1 MSEQIEKDKIYNCDC
16 LEDGVSPDNTG
27 ETTDGKGKEAKQL
40 TLFGEEVARAQP
52 KRPTGGS
59 NNPIIF
65 HDYESFVAK
74 FAENPKTT
82 DDTFTP
88 RDVYE
93 AVLQYVGEV
102 YDLSDKVILRPFY
115 PGGDYRNAEYPEN
128 GVVIDNPP
136 FSIFSE
142 IVKFYTVR
150 QIPFFLFG
158 QGKTIMCCVKYCTA
172 VVVSD
177 LLTYENGARIYTN
190 FASNLFGD
198 TIIMTA
204 PRLNDLIF
212 SCPSQNNKAN
222 LTSYNYPS
230 ELLSFSQMQTICRG
244 GVEFAVSRNDCMI
257 VKNLDLH
264 PKSLFGEH
272 LLLSSYKA
280 KEKEESKTKAQE
292 MARIRAERAGQSID
306 VGLSDRERK
315 IIEKLDRKTLS

>member
-1 MSEQIEKDKIYNCDC
+1 MIELDTIQ
-16 LEDGVSPDNTG
+16 P
-27 ETTDGKGKEAKQL
+27 
-40 TLFGEEVARAQP
+40 TLFSEETLTP
-52 KRPTGGS
+52 KRPKLTGGS
-59 NNPIIF
+59 RNPIVF

-93 AVLQYVGEV
+93 AVLTYVGSV
-102 YDLSDKVILRPFY
+102 VDLSDKQILRPFY

-128 GVVIDNPP
+128 GIVIDNPP
-136 FSIFSE
+136 FSIFTE
-142 IVKFYTVR
+142 IVKFYTAYN
-150 QIPFFLFG
+150 IPFFLFG

-172 VVVSD
+172 VIVTD

-198 TIIMTA
+198 TAIMTA
-204 PRLNDLIF
+204 PKLNDLIF

-222 LTSYNYPS
+222 LANYNYPS

-244 GVEFAVSRNDCMI
+244 GVEFSVNRNECQI
-257 VKNLDLH
+257 VKNLDNH

-272 LLLSSYKA
+272 LLISSSKA
-280 KEKEESKTKAQE
+280 SEKEAAKLKAQE
-292 MARIRAERAGQSID
+292 QAKAKAEIEKAGLSID
-306 VGLSDRERK
+306 IDLSDRERR
-315 IIEKLDRKTLS
+315 IVEKLEQQQQTLFQV

>member
-1 MSEQIEKDKIYNCDC
+1 MEQ
-16 LEDGVSPDNTG
+16 
-27 ETTDGKGKEAKQL
+27 QL
-40 TLFGEEVARAQP
+40 NLFGEEDLRPKP
-52 KRPTGGS
+52 KRPMGGS
-59 NNPIIF
+59 SNPIVF

-102 YDLSDKVILRPFY
+102 VDLSDKVILRPFF

-128 GVVIDNPP
+128 GIVIDNPP
-136 FSIFSE
+136 FSIFTE
-142 IVKFYTVR
+142 IVKFYTAMR
-150 QIPFFLFG
+150 IPFFLFG

-172 VVVSD
+172 VIVTD

-212 SCPSQNNKAN
+212 SCPSQNVKAN
-222 LTSYNYPS
+222 LAQYNYPP

-244 GVEFAVSRNDCMI
+244 GVEFAVKREDCQI
-257 VKNLDLH
+257 VKNLDNH

-272 LLLSSYKA
+272 LLLSSAKT
-280 KEKEESKTKAQE
+280 KEKESAKTLAKEQAQRKA
-292 MARIRAERAGQSID
+292 MGAANIRSCVKLENGFIP
-306 VGLSDRERK
+306 LSDRERK
-315 IIEKLDRKTLS
+315 IIERLNQQSI

>member
-1 MSEQIEKDKIYNCDC
+1 MAEVQ
-16 LEDGVSPDNTG
+16 
-27 ETTDGKGKEAKQL
+27 QM
-40 TLFGEEVARAQP
+40 TLFGEEVLKVQP
-52 KRPTGGS
+52 KRPAGGS

-93 AVLQYVGEV
+93 AVLKYVGEV

-142 IVKFYTVR
+142 IVKFYTAR

-198 TIIMTA
+198 AIIMTA

-212 SCPSQNNKAN
+212 SCPSQNTKAN
-222 LTSYNYPS
+222 LTSYNYPA

-244 GVEFAVSRNDCMI
+244 GVEFAVSRKDCKI
-257 VKNLDLH
+257 VKNLDMH

-272 LLLSSYKA
+272 LLLSSA
-280 KEKEESKTKAQE
+280 KTTEKEDAKQKAQVL
-292 MARIRAERAGQSID
+292 ARIRAERAGQSIG
-306 VGLSDRERK
+306 VSLSDRERK
-315 IIEKLDRKTLS
+315 IIEKLDRKAK

>member
-1 MSEQIEKDKIYNCDC
+1 M
-16 LEDGVSPDNTG
+16 
-27 ETTDGKGKEAKQL
+27 
-40 TLFGEEVARAQP
+40 
-52 KRPTGGS
+52 KRPTGAGS
-59 NNPIIF
+59 KNPIVF
-65 HDYESFVAK
+65 RDYESYVAK
-74 FAENPKTT
+74 FQDGPKTT

-102 YDLSDKVILRPFY
+102 YDLSDKLILRPFY

-136 FSIFSE
+136 FSIFTE
-142 IVKFYTVR
+142 IIQFYTAM

-172 VVVSD
+172 VIVSD

-212 SCPSQNNKAN
+212 SCQSQNTKAN
-222 LTSYNYPS
+222 LASYNYPP

-244 GVEFAVSRNDCMI
+244 GCEFSVSRDECQI
-257 VKNLDLH
+257 IKNLDNH

-272 LLLSSYKA
+272 ILLSSSKA
-280 KEKEESKTKAQE
+280 EEKERARILAQE
-292 MARIRAERAGQSID
+292 QAERKRQERSGMI
-306 VGLSDRERK
+306 GTIPLSDRERK
-315 IIEKLDRKTLS
+315 IIEKLDRRPQK

>member
-1 MSEQIEKDKIYNCDC
+1 MEQ
-16 LEDGVSPDNTG
+16 
-27 ETTDGKGKEAKQL
+27 QL
-40 TLFGEEVARAQP
+40 NLFGEEDLRPKP

-59 NNPIIF
+59 SNPIVF

-102 YDLSDKVILRPFY
+102 VDLSDKVILRPFF

-128 GVVIDNPP
+128 GIVIDNPP
-136 FSIFSE
+136 FSIFTE
-142 IVKFYTVR
+142 IVKFYTAMR
-150 QIPFFLFG
+150 IPFFLFG

-172 VVVSD
+172 VIVTD

-212 SCPSQNNKAN
+212 SCPSQNVKAN
-222 LTSYNYPS
+222 LAQYNYPP

-244 GVEFAVSRNDCMI
+244 GVEFAVKREDCQI
-257 VKNLDLH
+257 VKNLDNH

-272 LLLSSYKA
+272 LLLSSAKT
-280 KEKEESKTKAQE
+280 KEKESAKTLAKEQAQRKA
-292 MARIRAERAGQSID
+292 MGAANIRSCVKLENGFIP
-306 VGLSDRERK
+306 LSDRERK
-315 IIEKLDRKTLS
+315 IIERLNQQSI